1 MIKQVCFVFAAALVL
16 YSQVLSAASPAGEE
30 LVSLLVCRTCDGI
43 FPRSA
48 CLESQEIRST
58 CLQKILEEEELFSQI
73 SKRRGFIGK
82 RGARLQKRRG
92 FIG

>member
-1 MIKQVCFVFAAALVL
+1 MIKQVCFVFAAALVF
-16 YSQVLSAASPAGEE
+16 YSQVSSAASPAGEE

-73 SKRRGFIGK
+73 SKRRGFIGR
-82 RGARLQKRRG
+82 RGTRLQKRRG